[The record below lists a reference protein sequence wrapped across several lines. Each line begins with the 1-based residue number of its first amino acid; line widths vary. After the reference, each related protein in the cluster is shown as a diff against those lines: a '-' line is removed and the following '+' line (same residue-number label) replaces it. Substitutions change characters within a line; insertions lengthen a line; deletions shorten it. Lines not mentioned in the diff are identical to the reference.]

1 MGRRYLEAGER
12 AVLFGR
18 VALWYACAPLTTGG
32 AHDGPPERH
41 RGGTMAAKKT
51 RKKTVAPADL
61 EAVYQALDR
70 VQAIIEFDL
79 EGKVISAND
88 NFLRTFGYEADE
100 IISQHHRMFCEPA
113 YADSSEYADFWQRLG
128 RGEFHAEEFKR
139 LAKGGRE
146 IWLRASY
153 NPVFDKDGKPVRVV
167 KFATDIT
174 AEKNQNAEYEGKVKA
189 IDRVQAVIEFDLD
202 GTVITANEN
211 FLDTFGYS
219 LDEVVG
225 KHHRMFCEPGYAASP
240 EYALFWQKLAR
251 GEYDAAEFKR
261 LKKGGKEIW
270 LQASYNPILDADGR
284 PFKVVKFATD
294 VTAAKLQNAE
304 YEGKVNAI
312 DRVQAVI
319 EFELDGTVI
328 TANENFLD
336 TFGYSLDEVVGK
348 HHRMFCEPGY
358 AESPEYALFWQKLAR
373 GEYEAGE
380 FKRISKDGADIWLQA
395 SYNPIFDIEGRPL
408 KVVKFASDITLEIE
422 KRSLALLEMSTPVTK
437 IWDGV
442 LFAPI
447 VGIVDSK
454 RSVDIMNKALS
465 SIADTRARTLMLD
478 IGGVAVVDT
487 AVANHLIKIA
497 KAAVLM
503 GCKTIISGI
512 SPSIAQ
518 TIAELGIDLG
528 SIQTT
533 STIESALR
541 DSITRPG
548 A

>member
-1 MGRRYLEAGER
+1 
-12 AVLFGR
+12 
-18 VALWYACAPLTTGG
+18 
-32 AHDGPPERH
+32 
-41 RGGTMAAKKT
+41 MAAKKVQ
-51 RKKTVAPADL
+51 KKLVAAGDL

-79 EGKVISAND
+79 DGIVI
-88 NFLRTFGYEADE
+88 G
-100 IISQHHRMFCEPA
+100 
-113 YADSSEYADFWQRLG
+113 
-128 RGEFHAEEFKR
+128 
-139 LAKGGRE
+139 
-146 IWLRASY
+146 
-153 NPVFDKDGKPVRVV
+153 
-167 KFATDIT
+167 
-174 AEKNQNAEYEGKVKA
+174 
-189 IDRVQAVIEFDLD
+189 
-202 GTVITANEN
+202 ANEN
-211 FLDTFGYS
+211 FLSTFGYD

-240 EYALFWQKLAR
+240 EYAEFWQKLGR

-261 LKKGGKEIW
+261 LGKGGKEIWLRASYNPVLDKSGKVIRVVKFATDVTASKLRTAELQGKVRAIDRVQAVVEFELDGTVITANENFLSTFGYDLDEVVGKHHRMFCEPDYAASPEYAEFWQKLGRGEYAAAEFKRLGKGGNAIW
-270 LQASYNPILDADGR
+270 LQASYNPILDADDR
-284 PFKVVKFATD
+284 PIKVVKFATD
-294 VTAAKLQNAE
+294 VTALKLQTAE
-304 YEGKVNAI
+304 YEGKVHAI

-328 TANENFLD
+328 TANATFLRI
-336 TFGYSLDEVVGK
+336 FGYDLDEVVGK
-348 HHRMFCEPGY
+348 HHRVFCEPGY
-358 AESPEYALFWQKLAR
+358 AESPEYAQFWHKLGR
-373 GEYEAGE
+373 GEFEAGE
-380 FKRISKDGADIWLQA
+380 FKRIGKDGGDIWLQA
-395 SYNPIFDIEGRPL
+395 SYNPILDIEGQPL

-528 SIQTT
+528 AIQTT
-533 STIESALR
+533 STIEAALR

-548 A
+548 T